1 MQLKPISKND
11 INVFDQTE
19 YEKLSIDDR
28 ERLIDDS
35 INELCKGKYFK
46 FYLILV
52 DDICVGFIN
61 VCGHSESVVSIAPE
75 IKKDYRKKGYAY
87 LAMQKA
93 LVLVREKGYKI
104 AVAGIKIDNIAS
116 QKLQEKLGFE
126 YVQNI
131 FSKNGNQLKY
141 YIKLL

>member
-19 YEKLSIDDR
+19 YGNLTLENR
-28 ERLIDDS
+28 ERLINDS

-46 FYLILV
+46 FYLIMV

-93 LVLVREKGYKI
+93 IDFAIEKGYKI

-141 YIKLL
+141 YVKLL

>member
-1 MQLKPISKND
+1 MLLKPISKND

-19 YEKLSIDDR
+19 YENLTLENRK
-28 ERLIDDS
+28 RLIEDS
-35 INELCKGKYFK
+35 INELCKSKYFK

-87 LAMQKA
+87 VAMQKA
-93 LVLVREKGYKI
+93 IDLAREKGYKI
-104 AVAGIKIDNIAS
+104 AVAGSRIDNIAS

-131 FSKNGNQLKY
+131 FSKNGNELKY
-141 YIKLL
+141 YVKLL

>member
-19 YEKLSIDDR
+19 YGNLTLENR
-28 ERLIDDS
+28 ERLINDS
-35 INELCKGKYFK
+35 INGLCKGKYFK

-52 DDICVGFIN
+52 DEICVGFIN

-75 IKKDYRKKGYAY
+75 IKKDYRKKGYAH
-87 LAMQKA
+87 LAMQKV
-93 LVLVREKGYKI
+93 LDLVREKGYKI
-104 AVAGIKIDNIAS
+104 AVAGIKTDNIAS

-131 FSKNGNQLKY
+131 FSKNGNELKY
-141 YIKLL
+141 YIKPL

>member
-19 YEKLSIDDR
+19 YGNLTLENR
-28 ERLIDDS
+28 ERLINDS
-35 INELCKGKYFK
+35 INGLCKGKYFK
-46 FYLILV
+46 FYLIMV

-75 IKKDYRKKGYAY
+75 IKKDYRKNGYAY

-93 LVLVREKGYKI
+93 IDLAREKGYKI